1 MNTIPLIG
9 LDTDDVKWRK
19 APTRDVRDFD
29 NPARFEVHNALS
41 DPKIAKG
48 DYYGIVTGEANGI
61 IVIDYDVCKEGENKG
76 KVVDVDGKVHDLSSL
91 LETYGEDAYVVQ
103 TGRGGFHVYC
113 KQTEEVADW
122 RNTTRVKGCIDV
134 RANGGYVVG
143 AGSPGY
149 KVVNGDLANLTAVPQ
164 SVIDLVGS
172 KVKAKRK
179 PSTRNKASFS
189 VDEVNE
195 VAKLIEEHS
204 PLTGVTFA
212 WKHTAPYN
220 FTCDQIGQ
228 LCPLC
233 STEDNPNIHENNNYY
248 YWTTDDGQF
257 WIKNHSERC
266 KAKCLDHYSVVKHV
280 FEKRVCRIND
290 SLNYPSDDGHSITMY
305 KKELL
310 KERYIEWECT
320 GLPEGMDFITRWLR
334 DKSKKQ
340 YRTMDFYPEGCP
352 DDVYNLWRGFDV
364 ENIDPELGK
373 KGNIE
378 PFIEL
383 TNIVTGNEP
392 SAREYVLNYFTMLFQ
407 KPNTKPKTALVLKGL
422 QGTGK
427 TTYLDVI
434 RHMMGEDLCYDTA
447 DAASTVFGAFADAYD
462 RKKLVIMNESQ
473 STVNFKNQNKLK
485 ALVTD
490 ETGLSI
496 NKKHQHAYLVR
507 NIAGTIFCTNDSVP
521 VNVTTDDRRMVIFN
535 TATDRRNDEE
545 YFRNYVDWAT
555 KPENQRALYDF
566 FMSRDVSNFN
576 WVADRPKTKA
586 YMEVTQKCLAPI
598 IKFLEYFTIHDY
610 TKQPEVIK
618 GSGIHEFKSSTMK
631 SSFQQFLPPGERLS
645 DAMFGSKVKKMKEE
659 HNLKDEALKVIHKSQ
674 GKYWVM
680 NRQLVYEWLKENNF
694 TSYEGELPEA
704 VDHHLPNS
712 YEF

>member
-1 MNTIPLIG
+1 
-9 LDTDDVKWRK
+9 
-19 APTRDVRDFD
+19 
-29 NPARFEVHNALS
+29 
-41 DPKIAKG
+41 
-48 DYYGIVTGEANGI
+48 
-61 IVIDYDVCKEGENKG
+61 
-76 KVVDVDGKVHDLSSL
+76 
-91 LETYGEDAYVVQ
+91 
-103 TGRGGFHVYC
+103 
-113 KQTEEVADW
+113 
-122 RNTTRVKGCIDV
+122 
-134 RANGGYVVG
+134 
-143 AGSPGY
+143 
-149 KVVNGDLANLTAVPQ
+149 
-164 SVIDLVGS
+164 
-172 KVKAKRK
+172 
-179 PSTRNKASFS
+179 
-189 VDEVNE
+189 
-195 VAKLIEEHS
+195 
-204 PLTGVTFA
+204 
-212 WKHTAPYN
+212 
-220 FTCDQIGQ
+220 
-228 LCPLC
+228 
-233 STEDNPNIHENNNYY
+233 
-248 YWTTDDGQF
+248 
-257 WIKNHSERC
+257 
-266 KAKCLDHYSVVKHV
+266 
-280 FEKRVCRIND
+280 
-290 SLNYPSDDGHSITMY
+290 
-305 KKELL
+305 
-310 KERYIEWECT
+310 
-320 GLPEGMDFITRWLR
+320 
-334 DKSKKQ
+334 
-340 YRTMDFYPEGCP
+340 
-352 DDVYNLWRGFDV
+352 V

-434 RHMMGEDLCYDTA
+434 RHMMGEDLCYETA
-447 DAASTVFGAFADAYD
+447 DAAATVFGSFADAYD

-473 STVNFKNQNKLK
+473 SRDNFKNQNKLK
-485 ALVTD
+485 ALLTD
-490 ETGLSI
+490 ETGLTI
-496 NKKHQHAYLVR
+496 NKKYQQPYSIR

-521 VNVTTDDRRMVIFN
+521 VNVTIDDRRMVIFN

-545 YFRNYVDWAT
+545 YFKKYADWAT

-576 WVADRPKTKA
+576 WVQDRPKTKA

-610 TKQPEVIK
+610 TKQPEVSK
-618 GSGIHEFKSSTMK
+618 DSGIHEFKSSTMK
-631 SSFQQFLPPGERLS
+631 TSFQHFLPPGERLS

-694 TSYEGELPEA
+694 TSFEGELPEA